1 MKISGSALLWIDYLI
16 TMKDQWTDD
25 LAMQIWDNIE
35 HRWINDLTMK
45 MWDNIK
51 YQWIDDLT
59 MTLQAQAM
67 AAASTDAPTTGG
79 WIIPKKNLKKR
90 EKHDYQILFFLKK
103 ENDENHHL

>member
-1 MKISGSALLWIDYLI
+1 
-16 TMKDQWTDD
+16 MKDQWTDD

-79 WIIPKKNLKKR
+79 WIIPKKNLKK
-90 EKHDYQILFFLKK
+90 EKNMIIRFFFSEKRK
-103 ENDENHHL
+103 C